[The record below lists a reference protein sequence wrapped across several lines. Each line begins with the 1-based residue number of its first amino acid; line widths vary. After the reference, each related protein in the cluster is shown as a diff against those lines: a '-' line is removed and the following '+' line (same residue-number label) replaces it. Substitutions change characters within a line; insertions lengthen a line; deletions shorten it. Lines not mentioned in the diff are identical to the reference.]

1 MPHELRAP
9 LTYLITSGATSAQT
23 TPQSKEFK
31 SVISLVEAAAQAGV
45 SLVQLREKAMR
56 PCVLFD
62 LVIKCRHA
70 INSRP
75 TLLLVNDRADIAR
88 AGGADGVHLTT
99 QSIPARI
106 VRQVFGPDFLIGV
119 STHSA
124 EEVSRARE
132 ALADFVTFGPV
143 FLTPSKEQYGAPVGL
158 HPLAEATSAN
168 PDFPVMALGGIE
180 TSNVVEC
187 FRHGASGIAGI
198 RLFANPLL
206 LPETVRRI
214 RTEYL
219 QSARVS
225 ET

>member
-1 MPHELRAP
+1 
-9 LTYLITSGATSAQT
+9 
-23 TPQSKEFK
+23 
-31 SVISLVEAAAQAGV
+31 
-45 SLVQLREKAMR
+45 MR
-56 PCVLFD
+56 PSVLID
-62 LVIKCRHA
+62 LVVKCREA
-70 INSRP
+70 INSQP

-106 VRQVFGPDFLIGV
+106 IRQVFGPGFLIGV

-143 FLTPSKEQYGAPVGL
+143 YLTPSKEQYGAPVGL
-158 HPLAEATSAN
+158 QHLAEATSAN
-168 PDFPVMALGGIE
+168 PDFRVMALGGIE
-180 TSNVVEC
+180 TSNLREC
-187 FRHGASGIAGI
+187 FRHGAAGIAGI
-198 RLFANPLL
+198 RLFANPLS
-206 LPETVRRI
+206 LPETVSRI

-219 QSARVS
+219 RSAHVS